1 MIKLTKNR
9 LKQITNALVCTCP
22 DHPCPQSDTWFNCA
36 PLSNRKD
43 GQQRWSEC
51 EKAANGVML
60 VHRLP
65 IRASP
70 NFYFTPVLI
79 CALSYNWPKA
89 FVEKIFLRRDK
100 CWKTVWI
107 LLLILASLSIYISP
121 VPFFSSLHMFIM
133 QLTTKMATFVGK
145 IFYGGGGKAVNGVR
159 IPVVRPT
166 LNPWAEAAF
175 GAESSRRRRLASPA
189 FNWDLG
195 ESACDNKKASPAFNW
210 GTTAWKLGPWESA
223 RDNKKVDKNL
233 SPRKITNH
241 TFITVESVTK
251 EGKTVVLNV
260 LTWTKADWLLNWESQ
275 CSPHSFW
282 SQRKETVTTPFRLRI
297 EYVKKKRKE
306 SQTLVRDFRKLLCF
320 SSKE

>member
-1 MIKLTKNR
+1 
-9 LKQITNALVCTCP
+9 
-22 DHPCPQSDTWFNCA
+22 
-36 PLSNRKD
+36 
-43 GQQRWSEC
+43 
-51 EKAANGVML
+51 
-60 VHRLP
+60 
-65 IRASP
+65 
-70 NFYFTPVLI
+70 
-79 CALSYNWPKA
+79 
-89 FVEKIFLRRDK
+89 
-100 CWKTVWI
+100 
-107 LLLILASLSIYISP
+107 
-121 VPFFSSLHMFIM
+121 MFIM

-166 LNPWAEAAF
+166 LNPRAEAAF

-260 LTWTKADWLLNWESQ
+260 LTWTKADWLLNWGSQ
-275 CSPHSFW
+275 CLHHSFLSSW
-282 SQRKETVTTPFRLRI
+282 KE
-297 EYVKKKRKE
+297 K
-306 SQTLVRDFRKLLCF
+306 VREVLLNTY
-320 SSKE
+320 